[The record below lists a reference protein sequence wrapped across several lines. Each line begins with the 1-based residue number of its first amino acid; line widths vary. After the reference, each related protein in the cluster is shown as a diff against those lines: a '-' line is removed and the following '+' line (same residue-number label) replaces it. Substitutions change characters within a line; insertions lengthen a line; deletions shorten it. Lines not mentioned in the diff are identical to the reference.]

1 MIARVFTGLL
11 IVALGFISPVAA
23 QENDPN
29 NIEPELVW
37 TCPVHRDVTENEA
50 GNCEFCERELIQTL
64 VQQAWSCPIH
74 SVISERAPGK
84 CPICARDLY
93 LITEEVTFA
102 CPMHPEVSE
111 VAPGSCPICNMALEP
126 SISTRPHQDHNP
138 KHGGMFF
145 MAPDNWHHLE
155 GTYPEEGVFRV
166 YLYNN
171 FSEPLNVKAFKGRAV
186 LKEVFD
192 MDTKQTRELLTYPLL
207 AALDGTYLEAH
218 IGSADLPR
226 EVTAKVW
233 FEREGD
239 FDRFDFI
246 FADISVDAE
255 IIVPTATA
263 AGELV
268 IPRSP
273 AGIATAIAE
282 RNVRVRELVTAGNFT
297 QIYLAALEAKN
308 LAVALERH
316 LEEAPAER
324 RASLQWALRQLVR
337 SAWLLDDYG
346 DLGNKEKVYVA
357 YDLFDEAVEA
367 IRSVYE

>member
-1 MIARVFTGLL
+1 MIARVVAGLL
-11 IVALGFISPVAA
+11 IGMLCVLSPSAA
-23 QENDPN
+23 QENE
-29 NIEPELVW
+29 IEAQLVW
-37 TCPVHRDVTENEA
+37 TCPVHRDVTESEA
-50 GNCEFCERELIQTL
+50 GNCEFCEGELIQTL

-84 CPICARDLY
+84 CPICARDLF

-102 CPMHPEVSE
+102 CPMHPEVS
-111 VAPGSCPICNMALEP
+111 AIASGSCPICNMALEP
-126 SISTRPHQDHNP
+126 STSSRPHQNHNP
-138 KHGGMFF
+138 QHGGMFF

-192 MDTKQTRELLTYPLL
+192 KDTKRTRELLAYPLL
-207 AALDGTYLEAH
+207 ATSDGTYLEAH
-218 IGSADLPR
+218 IGSSDLPR
-226 EVTAKVW
+226 EVTAKVR
-233 FEREGD
+233 FERNGD

-255 IIVPTATA
+255 IIAPTATVL
-263 AGELV
+263 GELV
-268 IPRSP
+268 IPESP
-273 AGIATAIAE
+273 AGIAAAIAE
-282 RNVRVRELVTAGNFT
+282 RNVRVRELVTAGNFA
-297 QIYLAALEAKN
+297 QIYLAALDAKN

-316 LEEAPAER
+316 VEEAPAER
-324 RASLQWALRQLVR
+324 RASLNWALRQLVR

-346 DLGNKEKVYVA
+346 DLGNKEKVYMA

>member
-1 MIARVFTGLL
+1 MIARVFVGLL
-11 IVALGFISPVAA
+11 IGALGFISPVAA
-23 QENDPN
+23 QENE
-29 NIEPELVW
+29 IEPELVW

-126 SISTRPHQDHNP
+126 STSTRPHQDHNP

-155 GTYPEEGVFRV
+155 GTYPEAGVFRV

-171 FSEPLNVKAFKGRAV
+171 FSEPLNVKTFKGRAV

-192 MDTKQTRELLTYPLL
+192 TDTKQTREVLAYPLL
-207 AALDGTYLEAH
+207 AAADGTYLEAH

-226 EVTAKVW
+226 EVTAKVR

-255 IIVPTATA
+255 IIAPTATA
-263 AGELV
+263 AGQLV

-273 AGIATAIAE
+273 AGIAVAIAE
-282 RNVRVRELVTAGNFT
+282 RNVKVCELVTSGNFT
-297 QIYLAALEAKN
+297 QIYLAALDAKD

-316 LEEAPAER
+316 VGEAPAER

-346 DLGNKEKVYVA
+346 DLGNKEKVHIA
-357 YDLFDEAVEA
+357 YDLFDEAVKA

>member
-1 MIARVFTGLL
+1 MMARVFVGLL
-11 IVALGFISPVAA
+11 IATLGWMSPGAA
-23 QENDPN
+23 QENA
-29 NIEPELVW
+29 IEAQLVW
-37 TCPVHRDVTENEA
+37 TCPVHRDVTESEA
-50 GNCEFCERELIQTL
+50 GNCEFCERDLIQTL

-74 SVISERAPGK
+74 SVISERASGK
-84 CPICARDLY
+84 CPICARDLF
-93 LITEEVTFA
+93 LITEEVAFA

-111 VAPGSCPICNMALEP
+111 VAPGSCPVCNMALEP
-126 SISTRPHQDHNP
+126 STSTRPHQDHNP

-192 MDTKQTRELLTYPLL
+192 TDTKQTRALLAYPLL
-207 AALDGTYLEAH
+207 AACDGSYFEAH
-218 IGSADLPR
+218 IGSSDLPR
-226 EVTAKVW
+226 EVTAKVR
-233 FEREGD
+233 FERDSD

-255 IIVPTATA
+255 IVAPTATA
-263 AGELV
+263 LGALV
-268 IPRSP
+268 IPGTP

-297 QIYLAALEAKN
+297 QIYVAALDAKN

-316 LEEAPAER
+316 VEEAPAER

-346 DLGNKEKVYVA
+346 DLGNKEKVYMA